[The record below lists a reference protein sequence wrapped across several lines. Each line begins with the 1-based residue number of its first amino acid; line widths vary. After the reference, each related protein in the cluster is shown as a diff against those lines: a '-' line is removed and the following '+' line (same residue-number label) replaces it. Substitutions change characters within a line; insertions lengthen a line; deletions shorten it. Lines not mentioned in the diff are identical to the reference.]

1 MDALQLCCSSS
12 NMEKKV
18 FFKCTIFIFAAVIC
32 SNHLNLWSCLCFL
45 YYKKEFVFVG
55 LLGSNLSCSFL
66 CCAKIG
72 QQTIIYV

>member
-72 QQTIIYV
+72 QHTIIYV